1 MNIHQDKARII
12 PVRDESLLR
21 EHDIYLSPKTL
32 RKMHCVG
39 KNPELF
45 IKIGARLFIDLARW
59 DELVSKARQRTQTR
73 VEKLRKKGLLGS

>member
-1 MNIHQDKARII
+1 
-12 PVRDESLLR
+12 
-21 EHDIYLSPKTL
+21 
-32 RKMHCVG
+32 MHCVG